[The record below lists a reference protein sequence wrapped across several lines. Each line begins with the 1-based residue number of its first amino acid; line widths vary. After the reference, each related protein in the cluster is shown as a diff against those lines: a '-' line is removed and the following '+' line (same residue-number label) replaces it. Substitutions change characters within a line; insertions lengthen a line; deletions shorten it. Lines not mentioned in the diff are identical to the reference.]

1 MHETGLSEAIV
12 GAALRFGRGRRITA
26 VRVRVGGHPV
36 DPEVVAMGFE
46 LAAAGTEAEGAE
58 LELVLDPMSV
68 RCNQC
73 GHNGV
78 ADDHLAMV
86 ICSDCGSLDIE
97 LDGNDEAVL
106 ESVTLGETELTQT

>member
-1 MHETGLSEAIV
+1 VHETGLSEAIV
-12 GAALRFGRGRRITA
+12 GAALRCGNGRRITA

-36 DPEVVAMGFE
+36 DPAVVTMGFE
-46 LAAAGTEAEGAE
+46 LAATGTAAEGAE

-73 GHNGV
+73 GHTGV
-78 ADDHLAMV
+78 ANDHLAMV
-86 ICSDCGSLDIE
+86 VCTDCGSLDIE

-106 ESVTLGETELTQT
+106 ESVTLGEAELTQT